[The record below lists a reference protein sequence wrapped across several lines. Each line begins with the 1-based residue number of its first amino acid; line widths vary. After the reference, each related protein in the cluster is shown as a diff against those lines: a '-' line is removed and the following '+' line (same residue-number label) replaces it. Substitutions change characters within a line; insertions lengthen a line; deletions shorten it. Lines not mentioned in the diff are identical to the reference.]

1 VERVPISLFFPVYK
15 DEATVAVM
23 VEKALALLQGL
34 SDEYEVIVVDDASPD
49 RAGAIADE
57 LALRHERVRVIHHP
71 VNLGY
76 GAAVRSGLAASV
88 FEYVCFTDGDDQY
101 EVNDFLKLLKLRD
114 RYDLIITFR
123 YKKIYSSNRLF
134 VSWFYNKLLRFLF
147 RTPFRDVSTGLRM
160 VRRSILSDIEL
171 AARSWPSRRCCTAI
185 GWAKSGSR
193 PFPAPSAR
201 ARPHRSATSWR
212 RSRTCGASTGRYS
225 PRATTCRRDGR
236 GRMVREGGVEPPRVA
251 PLDPKSSAS
260 ASSAT
265 LARGLCP
272 PGGQA
277 KVRIALRPPALL

>member
-1 VERVPISLFFPVYK
+1 MERVPISLFFPVYK
-15 DEATVAVM
+15 DEATVAIM
-23 VEKALALLQGL
+23 VEKALALLRGL

-101 EVNDFLKLLKLRD
+101 EVNDFRKLLKLRD

-134 VSWFYNKLLRFLF
+134 ISWFYNKLLRFLF

-171 AARSWPSRRCCTAI
+171 EARSPFIGAELAI
-185 GWAKSGSR
+185 KAMLHGYRVGEVGIQTFPRTFGQGSST
-193 PFPAPSAR
+193 SAR
-201 ARPHRSATSWR
+201 NIVATIADMWRIYRKIFSEGYDLPPGRPRK
-212 RSRTCGASTGRYS
+212 
-225 PRATTCRRDGR
+225 DG
-236 GRMVREGGVEPPRVA
+236 
-251 PLDPKSSAS
+251 
-260 ASSAT
+260 
-265 LARGLCP
+265 ARG
-272 PGGQA
+272 GS
-277 KVRIALRPPALL
+277 